1 MKVKVC
7 GMKYNTSEVAQL
19 QPDYLGFIFYERS
32 QRNFSGD
39 IPELSKNIKK
49 VGVFVDASIDF
60 VVAKAVTYNL
70 DIIQLHGD
78 ESPAYCSE
86 IRATLPPKSELW
98 KVFSIKNT
106 FDFSKLRPYEE
117 VVNAFLFDTK
127 GKEKGGNGIT
137 FNWSILNRYPSS
149 LPIILSGGIG
159 LEEISAVKKIAKTKV
174 PIMAVDVNSKFE
186 TKPGLKDIVPLKKF
200 MTTLTSKL

>member
-1 MKVKVC
+1 
-7 GMKYNTSEVAQL
+7 MKYNTSEVAQL

-39 IPELSKNIKK
+39 IPELPKNIKK

-86 IRATLPPKSELW
+86 IRATLSPKSELW